1 MPQPPARRSAVQA
14 PRTPAPT
21 MPKTKAGTEAPTPVT
36 PVAEK
41 IAEGPGNLKAREAA
55 YKRRGGVR

>member
-1 MPQPPARRSAVQA
+1 
-14 PRTPAPT
+14 
-21 MPKTKAGTEAPTPVT
+21 MPKTKGGTEASTPLAPLT

>member
-1 MPQPPARRSAVQA
+1 MPQPPARRSAVA
-14 PRTPAPT
+14 PRIPAPST
-21 MPKTKAGTEAPTPVT
+21 PKTKAGTEAPAQVT

-55 YKRRGGVR
+55 YKRRGGGR

>member
-1 MPQPPARRSAVQA
+1 
-14 PRTPAPT
+14 